1 LVITDGTE
9 TGAIKEAWRWMEVE
23 TVVFFVQYYRD
34 TPYTCGRYLGPE
46 HKRLKKPPFLFGK
59 QPLIVRFISYVQNNP
74 EPLGCFSSSRK
85 LQVSLCAAF
94 IPKNYPGFPSG
105 LLHPED

>member
-1 LVITDGTE
+1 MADGTE

-46 HKRLKKPPFLFGK
+46 HKRLK
-59 QPLIVRFISYVQNNP
+59 
-74 EPLGCFSSSRK
+74 
-85 LQVSLCAAF
+85 
-94 IPKNYPGFPSG
+94 
-105 LLHPED
+105 